1 MDEILLSRIFA
12 LKVQADALKVDVDGM
27 KAENIFK
34 REINKPPPYTELS
47 FQEKADELRGIAGEL
62 NQFGRG

>member
-27 KAENIFK
+27 KAENIE
-34 REINKPPPYTELS
+34 RIARDQSPTYSEIN
-47 FQEKADELRGIAGEL
+47 FQGKADQLRGIANEL
-62 NQFGRG
+62 NDFGRG